1 LTFTFRKKINPVE
14 REIKS
19 VLVLGGTGRTGK
31 HIVQQALEQGLLVTA
46 LVRNAANLL
55 EFDNHPNLEI
65 LKGDVTNFVDVYN
78 AVQGNNAILSAVG
91 SNGRDLGPITKGTE
105 NIIAAIQKS
114 SVSRFICLSS
124 FGAGSTRFK
133 ASRLFH
139 LVAGIAGSRPSIN
152 AKTQQELLLYKAK
165 IDFTLVMAGSLVDK
179 SKTCNMVAYSATNVP
194 CVRGM
199 PKKITHA
206 EVARFMIAQL
216 YTHQWSRNTVCLLG
230 ER

>member
-1 LTFTFRKKINPVE
+1 VE

-19 VLVLGGTGRTGK
+19 VLVLGSTGRTGK

-55 EFDNHPNLEI
+55 EFNNHPNLEI

-78 AVQGNNAILSAVG
+78 AVQGNDAVLSAVAC
-91 SNGRDLGPITKGTE
+91 NGRDVAPIIKGTE
-105 NIIAAIQKS
+105 HVIAAIQKS

-139 LVAGIAGSRPSIN
+139 VMAGIAGLRPSFT

-165 IDFTLVMAGSLVDK
+165 IDFTLVMAGSLVEK

-194 CVRGM
+194 CVTGM
-199 PKKITHA
+199 PKKIARA

-216 YTHQWSRNTVCLLG
+216 YTRQWSRNTVFLLG
-230 ER
+230 